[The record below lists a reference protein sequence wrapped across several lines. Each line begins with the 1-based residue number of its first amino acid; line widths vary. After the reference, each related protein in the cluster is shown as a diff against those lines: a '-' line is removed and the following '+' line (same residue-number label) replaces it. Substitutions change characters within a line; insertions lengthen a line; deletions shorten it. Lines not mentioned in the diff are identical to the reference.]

1 MKDLGEAK
9 QILGMRIKRD
19 EAAGKLFL
27 SQAEYIQKVLER
39 FRMQDAKPAS
49 VPLGSQFK
57 LSKEDSP
64 KNKEERSQMQ
74 NIPYASAIGSIMY
87 AMVCT
92 RPDIAHAVGVVSRFM
107 GDPGK
112 QHWEAVKWI
121 LRYLKG
127 TVSNTSCFDGRNVE
141 LLGHVDADLA
151 SNDSDGSRSTTGYV
165 FPFGGAAIFW
175 ISQLQKVVALSTTE
189 AEYVAITEASKEM
202 EWLHQ
207 NLLGELGKEYKNS
220 IIYSDSQSAIFL
232 ANNSAFHKRTKHI
245 RLKYHYIRHLLEMEI
260 LQLLKIRG
268 SENPADMF
276 TKVVAL
282 EKLKLC
288 IASIGLGT

>member
-9 QILGMRIKRD
+9 QILGMRIERD
-19 EAAGKLFL
+19 EAVGRLYL

-39 FRMQDAKPAS
+39 FRMQDAKAVS
-49 VPLGSQFK
+49 VPLGSHFK

-64 KNKEERSQMQ
+64 KNKEERAQMQ
-74 NIPYASAIGSIMY
+74 KVPYTSTIGCIMY

-92 RPDIAHAVGVVSRFM
+92 RPDIAHAVGVVSRYM

-112 QHWEAVKWI
+112 EHWKVVKWI
-121 LRYLKG
+121 MRYLKG
-127 TVSNTSCFDGRNVE
+127 TASNTLCFDGKNVE

-151 SNDSDGSRSTTGYV
+151 SNDSDGSRSTTRYV
-165 FPFGGAAIFW
+165 FTFGGTAVSW
-175 ISQLQKVVALSTTE
+175 LSQLQKIVALSTTE

-202 EWLHQ
+202 VWLQ

-220 IIYSDSQSAIFL
+220 ILYSNSQSAIFL

-245 RLKYHYIRHLLEMEI
+245 RL
-260 LQLLKIRG
+260 
-268 SENPADMF
+268 
-276 TKVVAL
+276 
-282 EKLKLC
+282 
-288 IASIGLGT
+288 SITTSVIFCR